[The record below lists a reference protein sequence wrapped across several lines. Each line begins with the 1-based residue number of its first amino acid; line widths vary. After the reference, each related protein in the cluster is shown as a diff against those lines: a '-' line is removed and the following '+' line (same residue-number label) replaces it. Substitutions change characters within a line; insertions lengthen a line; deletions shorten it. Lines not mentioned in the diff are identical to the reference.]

1 MFSCLSL
8 RQILRI
14 FTNKLT
20 MQVDDI
26 NRVVVDGSTTIQR
39 LGAGIPVPVEEHLT
53 TYTRMVE
60 SMRSILRVLT
70 CRADDVARADAAVQR
85 PPVPTGPHPAAHV
98 PRPTPPPHGGKYFY
112 YYFCTCPAHISEPF
126 HLPIASGFRA
136 PFSTPP
142 SSARPSVVPPTGT

>member
-1 MFSCLSL
+1 
-8 RQILRI
+8 
-14 FTNKLT
+14 

-85 PPVPTGPHPAAHV
+85 PPVPTGPRPAAHV
-98 PRPTPPPHGGKYFY
+98 PRPTPPPHGGKYF
-112 YYFCTCPAHISEPF
+112 
-126 HLPIASGFRA
+126 
-136 PFSTPP
+136 
-142 SSARPSVVPPTGT
+142 